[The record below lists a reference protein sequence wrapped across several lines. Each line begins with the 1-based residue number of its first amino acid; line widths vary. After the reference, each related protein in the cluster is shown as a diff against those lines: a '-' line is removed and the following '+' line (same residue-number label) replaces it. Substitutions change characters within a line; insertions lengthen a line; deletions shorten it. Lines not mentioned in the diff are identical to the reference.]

1 MIQYSEVELCAILKA
16 TADDAHLAPGYALDE
31 WGLASQ
37 WSEYGNRDR
46 KCMSYIRKV
55 LTVPDLH
62 AT

>member
-1 MIQYSEVELCAILKA
+1 MMPYSEVELCAIWKA

-37 WSEYGNRDR
+37 WSEYGNRSH